1 MSPLIQLQLSC
12 VYHAEFVI
20 YEQSIKKAFR
30 DPKSLLMLN
39 NLMNKYRTL
48 MEKMVTS
55 VVITYAIGLFLD
67 ETLCSH
73 LFSV

>member
-1 MSPLIQLQLSC
+1 MSPVIQLQLSC

-20 YEQSIKKAFR
+20 YEQSIEEAFR

-39 NLMNKYRTL
+39 NLMKKYRTL

-67 ETLCSH
+67 ETLCNL

>member
-1 MSPLIQLQLSC
+1 MQNLG
-12 VYHAEFVI
+12 F
-20 YEQSIKKAFR
+20 YEPSIEKAFC

-67 ETLCSH
+67 ET
-73 LFSV
+73 

>member
-1 MSPLIQLQLSC
+1 

-20 YEQSIKKAFR
+20 YEQSIEKAFR

-48 MEKMVTS
+48 MEKLVSS
-55 VVITYAIGLFLD
+55 VLIIYAIGLFLG
-67 ETLCSH
+67 ETLRSH